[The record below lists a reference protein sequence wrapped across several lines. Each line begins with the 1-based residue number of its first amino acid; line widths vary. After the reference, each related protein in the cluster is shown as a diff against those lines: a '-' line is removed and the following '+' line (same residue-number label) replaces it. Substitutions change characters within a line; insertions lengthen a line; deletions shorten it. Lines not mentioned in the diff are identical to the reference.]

1 MSGAATMHQAAAVR
15 QTPGQPPYGRDN
27 EQEYGPGPVPDRG
40 RGQGGGYGQGDLEPS
55 PSRHT
60 VTFGELVERVRTDG
74 LYDSTQRAEA
84 VTRSVLAGLGRQ
96 LTGDERVELARV
108 LPWEAALEFSA
119 QIPAARQLTGLGF
132 VQDLAARTGSG
143 PGPARWDTGSVL
155 RNVGDLAGPE
165 LLDRVLAQLPDG
177 YALLFGR
184 VQLARRSETP
194 RPAA

>member
-1 MSGAATMHQAAAVR
+1 MSGATSTVPEAAVR
-15 QTPGQPPYGRDN
+15 QTPVQPPY
-27 EQEYGPGPVPDRG
+27 EPGQR
-40 RGQGGGYGQGDLEPS
+40 YGQGYAYEGPRPPKPQRGLS
-55 PSRHT
+55 
-60 VTFGELVERVRTDG
+60 FAELVEKVRADG
-74 LYDSTQRAEA
+74 LYESTERAEA

-96 LTGDERVELARV
+96 LTGDERVELARA
-108 LPWEAALEFSA
+108 LPWEAALEFTA

-155 RNVGDLAGPE
+155 RNVGALAGPE

-184 VQLARRSETP
+184 VQLARR
-194 RPAA
+194 PAAQQSPA